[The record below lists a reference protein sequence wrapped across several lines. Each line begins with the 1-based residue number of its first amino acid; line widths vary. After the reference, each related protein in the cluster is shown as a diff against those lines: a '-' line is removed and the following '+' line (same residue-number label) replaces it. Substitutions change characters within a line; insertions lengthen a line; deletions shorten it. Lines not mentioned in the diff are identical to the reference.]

1 MADVATLLSSAPPEE
16 EVERTEEAAEE
27 SAREDLYLT
36 AKTMTATNAAGG
48 TFGLGIDQYELP
60 KASISKLARSE
71 IPESVQLRKDTLS
84 ALVKSSSV
92 FVSYLTAA
100 SHDVAIAR
108 GNKTISAAH
117 VLDALRELEFPA
129 SMRKELREQLEAYRD
144 LQKKSAAARADA
156 AARNRAAA
164 KARAATEKA
173 EGGAAADTTM
183 EADEMI
189 DKTDD
194 AEEGDVSVD
203 VASTQAMDMDA
214 AQS

>member
-1 MADVATLLSSAPPEE
+1 M
-16 EVERTEEAAEE
+16 
-27 SAREDLYLT
+27 
-36 AKTMTATNAAGG
+36 
-48 TFGLGIDQYELP
+48 
-60 KASISKLARSE
+60 
-71 IPESVQLRKDTLS
+71 
-84 ALVKSSSV
+84 
-92 FVSYLTAA
+92 
-100 SHDVAIAR
+100 
-108 GNKTISAAH
+108 
-117 VLDALRELEFPA
+117 RELEFPA

-183 EADEMI
+183 EADETI
-189 DKTDD
+189 DKADD